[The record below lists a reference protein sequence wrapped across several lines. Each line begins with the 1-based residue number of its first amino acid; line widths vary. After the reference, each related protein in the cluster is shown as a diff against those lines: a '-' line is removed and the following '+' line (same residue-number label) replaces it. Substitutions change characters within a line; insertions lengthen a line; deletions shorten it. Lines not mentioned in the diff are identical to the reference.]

1 MVTVVKLPQRRSSM
15 DRIFALI
22 LELQCFHPNEA
33 ELKKLGSTPTPPLV
47 TNILSLSLYE
57 FFLNTEQVLFSW
69 FPTSSPLSLA

>member
-33 ELKKLGSTPTPPLV
+33 ELKNLGQYPDPTLGNEHPLAF
-47 TNILSLSLYE
+47 SL
-57 FFLNTEQVLFSW
+57 
-69 FPTSSPLSLA
+69 